1 VNKAQSRIGWSKENA
16 QRDLRITLSVVS
28 FYMINKEDI
37 EKAEE
42 ISKNEYV
49 FIQTVYG
56 YSYLFEEIYT
66 WDLLTVSDDDG
77 ELLNVPV
84 KDIEKFIWWNDEVP
98 AA

>member
-1 VNKAQSRIGWSKENA
+1 
-16 QRDLRITLSVVS
+16 
-28 FYMINKEDI
+28 MINKEDI